1 MTEHQIANRT
11 SFRKRLLPAFDT
23 HSLFFR
29 IAMGIGAAGLVL
41 AASLSAAYHQ
51 QLVSKGIGHATALQQ
66 EMVFSFSTQVVQ
78 DINRNVTRR
87 IENALIALNAR
98 IEYVFVYGAVYAAD
112 GALMTS
118 LGEVD
123 PTALAVFA
131 AEFDIVRETME
142 PVVIAELQTVI
153 APAILP
159 NGNLAGFTAMKW
171 DGEAI
176 QAPITQLA
184 LQAAIVLTIGFFVW
198 TVLVILMMRRMVGR
212 PLQSISSALTDLEAQ
227 NYDLSK
233 YDLGRVTQMQVIRQ
247 SFNSLEKT
255 LTAAAEAQLQQQLEH
270 EQTKV
275 AIERLSGALDM
286 LANRDLTSR
295 VEEPFAEKYDVLRRD
310 FNTAQDVM
318 SHTLNNISD
327 VCLVF
332 DQEIGHLVQ
341 ESADMTQRT
350 DRQAN
355 TLSDII
361 SSITEASHHTGA
373 AVNRAKGVKGTVLKT
388 NETVGKS
395 GEVVASAISAISEIE
410 TSSAEIQ
417 KIVDVIEDIA
427 FQTNF
432 LALNAAVE
440 ASRAGE
446 AGRGFSIVAS
456 EVRNLST
463 RTTNAAREIQS
474 LISDSVEQMKKGASL
489 VRNVGSSLSDAIE
502 ATKVID
508 HEVGGLVDTIVSY
521 SQTLDMLSE
530 GARTLDSATQESA
543 TMADQMKASTDQ
555 LYAHAADLQE
565 FVALFALPEIQSN
578 RSSIKDA
585 A

>member
-1 MTEHQIANRT
+1 M
-11 SFRKRLLPAFDT
+11 
-23 HSLFFR
+23 
-29 IAMGIGAAGLVL
+29 
-41 AASLSAAYHQ
+41 
-51 QLVSKGIGHATALQQ
+51 
-66 EMVFSFSTQVVQ
+66 
-78 DINRNVTRR
+78 
-87 IENALIALNAR
+87 
-98 IEYVFVYGAVYAAD
+98 
-112 GALMTS
+112 
-118 LGEVD
+118 
-123 PTALAVFA
+123 
-131 AEFDIVRETME
+131 
-142 PVVIAELQTVI
+142 
-153 APAILP
+153 
-159 NGNLAGFTAMKW
+159 
-171 DGEAI
+171 
-176 QAPITQLA
+176 
-184 LQAAIVLTIGFFVW
+184 
-198 TVLVILMMRRMVGR
+198 
-212 PLQSISSALTDLEAQ
+212 
-227 NYDLSK
+227 
-233 YDLGRVTQMQVIRQ
+233 
-247 SFNSLEKT
+247 
-255 LTAAAEAQLQQQLEH
+255 
-270 EQTKV
+270 
-275 AIERLSGALDM
+275 
-286 LANRDLTSR
+286 
-295 VEEPFAEKYDVLRRD
+295 
-310 FNTAQDVM
+310 
-318 SHTLNNISD
+318 
-327 VCLVF
+327 F

-395 GEVVASAISAISEIE
+395 GEVVASAISAMSEIE

-508 HEVGGLVDTIVSY
+508 HEVGGWWI
-521 SQTLDMLSE
+521 
-530 GARTLDSATQESA
+530 
-543 TMADQMKASTDQ
+543 Q
-555 LYAHAADLQE
+555 L
-565 FVALFALPEIQSN
+565 
-578 RSSIKDA
+578 
-585 A
+585 